1 MAEFL
6 RLKLMPLEQKLKVAQ
21 SESAL
26 WEEESKIKKTRLIAH
41 VQGVI
46 ISLSL
51 SSLCMTRSSEA
62 QETNLGDAPQQTIHH
77 QVWSGHH

>member
-21 SESAL
+21 SESVL
-26 WEEESKIKKTRLIAH
+26 LEEETNITRITVH
-41 VQGVI
+41 VHGVI

-51 SSLCMTRSSEA
+51 SL
-62 QETNLGDAPQQTIHH
+62 LF
-77 QVWSGHH
+77 V